1 MLTIYFLFYRAIE
14 IMGGRVLV
22 LLVGDL
28 ELDPRGIVFPLTVTE
43 EEDNLH
49 KPQAEEDQTLNMS
62 IRFQGGNLRSLLNSE
77 IADSIATLKS
87 NLQELTPEG
96 GQVLIRGSNFNQTTF
111 YPQEGAG
118 IQTMYNRN

>member
-28 ELDPRGIVFPLTVTE
+28 ELDPRGTVFPLTVTE

-77 IADSIATLKS
+77 IADNIATLKS

-96 GQVLIRGSNFNQTTF
+96 GQVLIRGSNFNRTTF
-111 YPQEGAG
+111 YPQEDAG